1 MFRRSVFLIFSFVF
15 LAIFFLPGCSSNEL
29 PKSQTKKELKSQKK
43 VKPVYYC
50 PFCGL
55 KVEKKS
61 QIKRSSLVIKVE
73 NSPDARPQSGL
84 SKACLIYEFPVE
96 GFITRFN
103 VIYLHGESET
113 VGPVRSGRLPDLEI
127 LGQYQ
132 GVLVFSGASK
142 KVMRELRAS
151 PFLLLD
157 HGGHGNLFWRS
168 RYRRMPHN
176 LYTDTRKI
184 RSYLSRN
191 ELEKRIEHQG
201 FLFKDDTP
209 ATTPTATSLKVDFSS
224 TCRARF
230 VYDSKTNS
238 YIRYQSSRVSVDALS
253 GKKLR
258 AKNVIFFF
266 AKLTWSGLKDKRG
279 SQSPDFSLTGQ
290 GRALLFIDGK
300 VVKGK
305 WFSRNGTPWFADEKG
320 ERLTFN
326 RGLTWI
332 EVIPSNGSISWSYN

>member
-1 MFRRSVFLIFSFVF
+1 MALF
-15 LAIFFLPGCSSNEL
+15 LALQGLALLAGCGLKEL
-29 PKSQTKKELKSQKK
+29 PVKQKKDFKVQKK
-43 VKPVYYC
+43 VKPVFYC
-50 PFCGL
+50 PLCGI
-55 KVEKKS
+55 KAEKES

-73 NSPDARPQSGL
+73 NSPSARPQSGL

-103 VIYLHGESET
+103 VVYLHGESET

-142 KVMRELRAS
+142 RVMRELRAS

-157 HGGHGNLFWRS
+157 HGGHGELFWRS

-176 LYTDTRKI
+176 LYTNTSKI
-184 RSYLSRN
+184 RDYLARKK
-191 ELEKRIEHQG
+191 LEKKVEHQG
-201 FLFKDDTP
+201 FLFKSNTP

-224 TCRARF
+224 VCRARF
-230 VYDSKTNS
+230 VYDSKTNC
-238 YIRYQSSRVSVDALS
+238 YFRYQSSKASVDALS

-266 AKLTWSGLKDKRG
+266 AKLNWSGLRDKKG
-279 SQSPDFSLTGQ
+279 SRSPDFSLTGQ
-290 GRALLFIDGK
+290 GKALVFTDGK
-300 VVKGK
+300 VIAAK
-305 WFSRNGTPWFADEKG
+305 WFSKAGAPVFLNDKG
-320 ERLTFN
+320 ERLQFN
-326 RGLTWI
+326 PGLTWI
-332 EVIPSNGSISWSYN
+332 EVIPTDGSISWSYK